1 MADDKR
7 KNRIDRVMIA
17 APASGS
23 GKTIFTCG
31 LLSLLKEQGRDPVSF
46 KCGPDYIDPMFHRDV
61 LGIEGDNLD
70 PFFSDGEKLR
80 SMIAYSGHDTAVLEG
95 AMGIY
100 DGIAGKLYEGS
111 CYDVACST
119 GTPAVLLINAKGMGS
134 TVLSLIKGILHDDKI
149 MLIRGIVLNRISEH
163 FYKTLCPL
171 AEDMLDTIS
180 RERGAEC
187 RLLGGIPDAGNV
199 TLGTRHLGLVMPDE
213 YDDLESKISAFRE
226 LIRSHVDIEALY
238 RIMENADPLDPLPD
252 HTSASAG
259 ETLKIA
265 VARDEAFR
273 FCYKENIN
281 ELRRHGIEPVYFS
294 PIRDSAIPE
303 GVSALMLSGGYPELY
318 AKQLSENTSLKES
331 IRSAVESGMPS
342 IAECGGF
349 MYLLDS
355 LITDDG
361 TSYPMTGLIKGS
373 CRNTGRLGRF
383 GYITV
388 TGKEGGKNLLSGL
401 SIKAHEFHYFD
412 SDNNG
417 SGAVA
422 VKPGSGRSWECMHTG
437 RDRLW
442 GYPHLYYPSCPE
454 LVERLRM
461 AMEDFGLY
469 RKD

>member
-1 MADDKR
+1 MEEEKR
-7 KNRIDRVMIA
+7 MSRIDRVMIA

-31 LLSLLKEQGRDPVSF
+31 LLSLLKEQNRDPASF

-61 LGIEGDNLD
+61 LGLEGGNLD
-70 PFFSDGEKLR
+70 PFFSDGEKMR
-80 SMIAYSGHDTAVLEG
+80 SMIASAGHSTAVLEG

-100 DGIAGKLYEGS
+100 DGIAGRINEGS

-119 GTPAVLLINAKGMGS
+119 GTPIVLLVNAKGMGS
-134 TVLSLIKGILHDDKI
+134 TVISIIKGLLYDDTE

-163 FYKTLCPL
+163 FYKTLSPL
-171 AEDMLDTIS
+171 IEDMLDTVS
-180 RERGAEC
+180 KERGTEC
-187 RLLGGIPDAGNV
+187 RLLGGIPDSGNV

-213 YDDLESKISAFRE
+213 YGDLESKISAFRE
-226 LIRSHVDIEALY
+226 MIRSHMDIDALY
-238 RIMENADPLDPLPD
+238 RIMENAEPIVTGSE
-252 HTSASAG
+252 HISAYAG

-273 FCYKENIN
+273 FCYKENIS
-281 ELRRHGIEPVYFS
+281 ELGRHGIEPVYFS
-294 PIRDSAIPE
+294 PIHDSTIPE
-303 GVSALMLSGGYPELY
+303 GVSALMLMGGYPELY
-318 AKQLSENTSLKES
+318 AKQLSMNTSMRRS

-361 TSYPMTGLIKGS
+361 IAYPMTGLVRGS
-373 CRNTGRLGRF
+373 CHNTGRLGRF

-388 TGKEGGKNLLSGL
+388 TGKEDDKSLLSGL

-417 SGAVA
+417 DGAVA
-422 VKPGSGRSWECMHTG
+422 VKPGSGRNWECMHTG
-437 RDRLW
+437 KDHLW

-454 LVERLRM
+454 LVDRFRM
-461 AMEDFGLY
+461 AMEGYL
-469 RKD
+469 KK

>member
-7 KNRIDRVMIA
+7 KNKIDRIMIA

-80 SMIAYSGHDTAVLEG
+80 SMIASSGHGTAVLEG

-100 DGIAGKLYEGS
+100 DGIAGRLYEGS

-119 GTPAVLLINAKGMGS
+119 GTPVVLLVNAKGMGS
-134 TVLSLIKGILHDDKI
+134 TVLSVIKGILQDDKE
-149 MLIRGIVLNRISEH
+149 MFIRGIVLNRISGH

-171 AEDMLDTIS
+171 IEDMLDTVS

-187 RLLGGIPDAGNV
+187 RLLGGIPDSGNV

-213 YDDLESKISAFRE
+213 YGNLESKISTFRDM
-226 LIRSHVDIEALY
+226 IRSHVDIEALY
-238 RIMENADPLDPLPD
+238 RIMENADPLS
-252 HTSASAG
+252 SASDTTPAFDG
-259 ETLKIA
+259 EILKIA
-265 VARDEAFR
+265 VARDEAFS
-273 FCYKENIN
+273 FYYKENMN

-294 PIRDSAIPE
+294 PIHDSEIPE
-303 GVSALMLSGGYPELY
+303 GVSALMLRGGYPELY
-318 AKQLSENTSLKES
+318 AKQLSENTSMKGS

-355 LITDDG
+355 LSTDDG

-388 TGKEGGKNLLSGL
+388 TGKEDDKSLLSGL

-437 RDRLW
+437 IDHIW

-454 LVERLRM
+454 LLVRFRK
-461 AMEDFGLY
+461 AMEGYLKNDS
-469 RKD
+469 